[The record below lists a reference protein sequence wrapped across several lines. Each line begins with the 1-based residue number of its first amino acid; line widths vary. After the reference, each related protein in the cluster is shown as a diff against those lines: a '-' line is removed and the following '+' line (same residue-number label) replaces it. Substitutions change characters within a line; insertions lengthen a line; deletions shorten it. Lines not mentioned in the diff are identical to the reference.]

1 MTTYGFLA
9 LKLSLLG
16 YSRGSYLDNCKKS
29 GIRRILDAFRCT
41 FAGFKAAWIN
51 EEAFRQ
57 EIIIAIFVVPSGIW
71 LGNSGT
77 QRAIL
82 IGIYFLIPLSELLNS
97 AIETL
102 VDRMGSERHELSG
115 RAKDLGS
122 AAVFLSICIALIV
135 WMIIAY
141 ERFFG

>member
-1 MTTYGFLA
+1 MGN
-9 LKLSLLG
+9 SHD
-16 YSRGSYLDNCKKS
+16 R
-29 GIRRILDAFRCT
+29 GIRRIIKAFRYT
-41 FAGFKAAWIN
+41 FAGFKAAWVN

-57 EIIIAIFVVPSGIW
+57 EIIIAIFVVPSGLW

-82 IGIYFLIPLSELLNS
+82 VGIYFIIPLSELLNS
-97 AIETL
+97 AIEAI
-102 VDRMGSERHELSG
+102 VDRMGPERHELSG

-122 AAVFLSICIALIV
+122 AAVFLSIFIAIIV

-141 ERFFG
+141 ERFFT

>member
-1 MTTYGFLA
+1 MGN
-9 LKLSLLG
+9 SHD
-16 YSRGSYLDNCKKS
+16 R
-29 GIRRILDAFRCT
+29 GIRRIIKAFRYT
-41 FAGFKAAWIN
+41 FAGFKAAWVN

-57 EIIIAIFVVPSGIW
+57 EIIIAIFVVPSGLW

-82 IGIYFLIPLSELLNS
+82 VGIYFVIPLSELLNS
-97 AIETL
+97 AIEAI
-102 VDRMGSERHELSG
+102 VDRMGPERHELSG

-122 AAVFLSICIALIV
+122 AAVFLSIFIAIIV

-141 ERFFG
+141 ERFFT

>member
-1 MTTYGFLA
+1 MGNSDA
-9 LKLSLLG
+9 
-16 YSRGSYLDNCKKS
+16 RGM
-29 GIRRILDAFRCT
+29 RRILNAFHYT

-51 EEAFRQ
+51 EVAFRE
-57 EIIIAIFVVPSGIW
+57 EIIIAIFVVPLGLW
-71 LGNSGT
+71 VGNSAT

-82 IGIYFLIPLSELLNS
+82 VGIYFLIPLAELLNS
-97 AIETL
+97 AIEAI
-102 VDRMGSERHELSG
+102 VDRMGPERHELSG

-141 ERFFG
+141 DRFIN